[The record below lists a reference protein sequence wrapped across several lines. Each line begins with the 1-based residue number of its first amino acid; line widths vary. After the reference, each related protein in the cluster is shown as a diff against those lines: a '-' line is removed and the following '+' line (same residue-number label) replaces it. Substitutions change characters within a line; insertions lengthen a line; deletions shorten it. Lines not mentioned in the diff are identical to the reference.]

1 MYKRQDLESKEAQT
15 IEVGEEPEGVL
26 VHPNGKFVYVT
37 SEEANLVH
45 VVDVDSTELVANI
58 TVGTR
63 PRRFAISTDRNELW
77 VTNEI
82 GGTVSVI
89 DTESNSVTD
98 TIEFTPKGFRK
109 GEVTPVGILFDS
121 TAQIAYVALGRA
133 NHVAIVDIE
142 TREVQDYVLVG
153 KRAWGLAMDKAEERL
168 FVANGLSDDMSVI
181 DTKSRKVIKSV
192 PIARVP
198 HSILVDG

>member
-1 MYKRQDLESKEAQT
+1 M
-15 IEVGEEPEGVL
+15 
-26 VHPNGKFVYVT
+26 
-37 SEEANLVH
+37 
-45 VVDVDSTELVANI
+45 
-58 TVGTR
+58 
-63 PRRFAISTDRNELW
+63 
-77 VTNEI
+77 
-82 GGTVSVI
+82 
-89 DTESNSVTD
+89 
-98 TIEFTPKGFRK
+98 
-109 GEVTPVGILFDS
+109 
-121 TAQIAYVALGRA
+121 GRA